1 MSTTVDSR
9 VVEMRF
15 DNKQFESNV
24 QTSMSTLD
32 KLKQKLNLSGASKGL
47 EGLNSAAKRVD
58 MSGLGSGVE
67 AVTAK
72 FSALQVMGV
81 TALANITN
89 SAVNAG
95 KNMVSALTIDPIK
108 DGFAEYETQM
118 NAVQTILANTQK
130 EGTTVK
136 TVNAALD
143 ELNHYA
149 DKTIYNFTEMTRNIG
164 TFTAAGVKLD
174 TSVSAIQGIAN
185 LAAVSG
191 SSSQQASTAMYQ
203 LSQAIASGTV
213 KLMDWNSVVNAG
225 MGGQVF
231 QDALV
236 RTSEHLKTGAKD
248 AISAKGSF
256 RESLQTGWL
265 TTEVLTQTL
274 DQFAT
279 AADTQEEYEAAVKK
293 FVDQGYSKKQA
304 KEMADMART
313 AGQAATKVKT
323 FSQLI
328 DTVKEALGS
337 GWTETWRTIVG
348 DFEEAKTL
356 WTDVS
361 DALSGMINKSA
372 DARNKVV
379 KGWAKLGGRTALIES
394 FKNVFTALG
403 KVITPIGKAFR
414 EIFPRTTAKQLYEI
428 TKSVRDFT
436 KGLIVSDSTAKKIH
450 STFKGVF
457 SVFRVGLDVVKTLGK
472 GLFSLVGNF
481 KGLGSGILTV
491 TGHIGDFLSKLSSSI
506 KDVNLFN
513 KSFTSGFDTKVF
525 DGLIGFF
532 EGLWNVITK
541 VGSSVV
547 KTFGSIGQAISDAF
561 GKGDI
566 FEVLNSGLIAGI
578 LLTIKKF
585 TGTIDDAFD
594 GFGGVLENV
603 TGILDDV
610 RGCFEAYQKQLKAGT
625 LLKIASAI
633 AILAGSLYLISMIDP
648 DSMNQAITAITVLFT
663 ELVAA
668 MAAMNKWG
676 GSSKL
681 FDTTAVKMV
690 GMSAAILI
698 LATALKSLSGLNW
711 DQLAV
716 GLTGVSVLLWE
727 LVAASVIMSATGS
740 KMIKGSLGLIAL
752 AGAMKILASACKD
765 FSKMSWEDIGK
776 GLAAIGGLLLEISA
790 FTNIASYAKHI
801 TRTGLSMMLIAA
813 SLKILA
819 SVMADFGGMDWNAI
833 GKGLAGMGG
842 ALAELA
848 IAMRLIPNGAV
859 FKATGLVIAAAALK
873 VIASALND
881 VSGMSQE
888 NVGKSLIAIGVALG
902 ELAIGLNL
910 MKGTLGGSAALLV
923 AASSLAILVPV
934 IKTLGN
940 MSWTE
945 IGKGLLTLAGAF
957 TVIGVAGALLGPI
970 VPTIL
975 GLSAAF
981 ALLGVGMAGIGVG
994 LIGISAGITALA
1006 AAGAA
1011 GATAI
1016 VAALTVIV
1024 TGILDLVPTIA
1035 KIIGNGIV
1043 EIAKVL
1049 GEAAPQLAESFLKLI
1064 SESLKALAEYAPQIA
1079 DSLFELLIGVI
1090 NSLAVHTPEL
1100 IQAFVNL
1107 LAKVF
1112 EGVADALNGIDTA
1125 NLLKGILAVG
1135 MMSAL
1140 AYALAGITAIIPSAM
1155 AGLLGV
1161 GVLIAEMSAILAAI
1175 GGLAQ
1180 IPGLSWLVEEG
1191 GNFLQKIGTAI
1202 GQFIGGIAGGV
1213 AKGFSSSLPEIGTN
1227 LSSFMENLKPF
1238 IEGAKTIDSTAI
1250 EGVDNIVSLL
1260 SKITG
1265 QNILEAISS
1274 FITGT
1279 SSMETFK
1286 TQLDAFGD
1294 AIVSFSQKVSGNID
1308 PGAIEAAAN
1317 VGKLLT
1323 ELQSTVEPDN
1333 GLFQLLAGEKNLGE
1347 LGTQAVAFADSIKM
1361 VAQSLSGMN
1370 ETDFTN
1376 VEGLANAGQAL
1387 ADLQSMVEPANGLLQ
1402 ALSGSQDLSTLG
1414 SQAIAFVNSMKK
1426 IAETIST
1433 MGETDFSNIES
1444 LANAGQAL
1452 AALQSAVA
1460 PANGLL
1466 QALAGSQDLSTLGY
1480 QASMFAYSIKSV
1492 AQAISGMGETDFTN
1506 LESLANVGQAF
1517 AALQSAVAPA
1527 NGLLQALSG
1536 SQDLSTLGYQVIA
1549 FAGSIKMVAQA
1560 ISGLKEADFTN
1571 IENLANAGQ
1580 ALAAL
1585 QSSVEPANGLMQVLT
1600 GSGDLSTLG
1609 IQASSFAK
1617 SLSMISKSL
1626 TGDNAIDMSAV
1637 ETATQAGKML
1647 SALQKALPEEHWFD
1661 GKMNLQQFGTKISAF
1676 GTAMKS
1682 FGDSVAEVD
1691 TSKISL
1697 SITLGRR
1704 IAAFAKSIVDLDT
1717 SGISNFKKV
1726 KGIGDAIKGY
1736 NNKVSDIDTGVV
1748 SKSITAANRLKSFV
1762 RGLSGFDSSS
1772 ISNFKVGSLGKAIKS
1787 YSDSVSGMNVSTVSS
1802 SITAA
1807 NRLKSF
1813 ISSLAGLD
1821 TSGVGKFKSAIS
1833 ELGKTNV
1840 SQVASAFSKG
1850 TSKITS
1856 AGRNLTKALSS
1867 GIKSNSSSVKSA
1879 ATSMVSSMQK
1889 SITSKASSFTSSGV
1903 KLATSFVKGITSK
1916 KGAAVSAAKALATS
1930 AASAS
1935 KTGYGTMY
1943 ANGAYLGA
1951 GLISGVRGKISAAYA
1966 AGYALGQAAVRGEKD
1981 GQHSNSPSKDTIKAG
1996 KWLGEGLVIGT
2007 QSMTKKVYK
2016 AGHSMG
2022 QAATQS
2028 ISSAISSAANL
2039 VDKVAESTPTIRPVV
2054 DLSDVKDQAS
2064 TIGSLFSN
2072 PMVSPT
2078 SNIRAIKTLMDEN
2091 SQNGNIDD
2099 VVSAINKLRKDMG
2112 SVGNTYNNING
2123 VTYDDGSGISDAVET
2138 IFRAARVERRR

>member
-72 FSALQVMGV
+72 FSALQVMSV

-95 KNMVSALTIDPIK
+95 KNIVSALTIDPIK
-108 DGFAEYETQM
+108 DGFTEYETQM

-348 DFEEAKTL
+348 DFEDAKTL

-379 KGWAKLGGRTALIES
+379 KGWARLGGRTALIES

-457 SVFRVGLDVVKTLGK
+457 SVLDVGLDIVKTLGK

-610 RGCFEAYQKQLKAGT
+610 RGCFEAYQKQLKAGA

-633 AILAGSLYLISMIDP
+633 AILAGSLYLISMINP

-681 FDTTAVKMV
+681 FDTTVVKMV

-859 FKATGLVIAAAALK
+859 FKATGLVVAAAALK

-881 VSGMSQE
+881 VGGMSQE

-1238 IEGAKTIDSTAI
+1238 IEGAKTIDSTVI
-1250 EGVDNIVSLL
+1250 ESVDNIVSLL

-1308 PGAIEAAAN
+1308 PGSIEAAAN
-1317 VGKLLT
+1317 AGKLLT

-1414 SQAIAFVNSMKK
+1414 SQAIAFANSMKK

-1444 LANAGQAL
+1444 
-1452 AALQSAVA
+1452 
-1460 PANGLL
+1460 
-1466 QALAGSQDLSTLGY
+1466 
-1480 QASMFAYSIKSV
+1480 
-1492 AQAISGMGETDFTN
+1492 
-1506 LESLANVGQAF
+1506 
-1517 AALQSAVAPA
+1517 
-1527 NGLLQALSG
+1527 
-1536 SQDLSTLGYQVIA
+1536 
-1549 FAGSIKMVAQA
+1549 
-1560 ISGLKEADFTN
+1560 
-1571 IENLANAGQ
+1571 LANAGQ

-1889 SITSKASSFTSSGV
+1889 SITSKASSFTSSGA

-2112 SVGNTYNNING
+2112 NVGNTYNSING

>member
-72 FSALQVMGV
+72 FSALQVIGV

-436 KGLIVSDSTAKKIH
+436 KGLIISDSTAKKIH

-859 FKATGLVIAAAALK
+859 FKATGLVIAAA
-873 VIASALND
+873 
-881 VSGMSQE
+881 
-888 NVGKSLIAIGVALG
+888 
-902 ELAIGLNL
+902 
-910 MKGTLGGSAALLV
+910 
-923 AASSLAILVPV
+923 
-934 IKTLGN
+934 
-940 MSWTE
+940 
-945 IGKGLLTLAGAF
+945 
-957 TVIGVAGALLGPI
+957 
-970 VPTIL
+970 
-975 GLSAAF
+975 
-981 ALLGVGMAGIGVG
+981 
-994 LIGISAGITALA
+994 
-1006 AAGAA
+1006 
-1011 GATAI
+1011 
-1016 VAALTVIV
+1016 
-1024 TGILDLVPTIA
+1024 
-1035 KIIGNGIV
+1035 
-1043 EIAKVL
+1043 
-1049 GEAAPQLAESFLKLI
+1049 
-1064 SESLKALAEYAPQIA
+1064 
-1079 DSLFELLIGVI
+1079 
-1090 NSLAVHTPEL
+1090 H
-1100 IQAFVNL
+1100 
-1107 LAKVF
+1107 
-1112 EGVADALNGIDTA
+1112 
-1125 NLLKGILAVG
+1125 
-1135 MMSAL
+1135 
-1140 AYALAGITAIIPSAM
+1140 
-1155 AGLLGV
+1155 
-1161 GVLIAEMSAILAAI
+1161 
-1175 GGLAQ
+1175 
-1180 IPGLSWLVEEG
+1180 
-1191 GNFLQKIGTAI
+1191 
-1202 GQFIGGIAGGV
+1202 
-1213 AKGFSSSLPEIGTN
+1213 
-1227 LSSFMENLKPF
+1227 
-1238 IEGAKTIDSTAI
+1238 
-1250 EGVDNIVSLL
+1250 
-1260 SKITG
+1260 
-1265 QNILEAISS
+1265 
-1274 FITGT
+1274 
-1279 SSMETFK
+1279 
-1286 TQLDAFGD
+1286 
-1294 AIVSFSQKVSGNID
+1294 
-1308 PGAIEAAAN
+1308 
-1317 VGKLLT
+1317 
-1323 ELQSTVEPDN
+1323 
-1333 GLFQLLAGEKNLGE
+1333 
-1347 LGTQAVAFADSIKM
+1347 
-1361 VAQSLSGMN
+1361 
-1370 ETDFTN
+1370 
-1376 VEGLANAGQAL
+1376 
-1387 ADLQSMVEPANGLLQ
+1387 
-1402 ALSGSQDLSTLG
+1402 
-1414 SQAIAFVNSMKK
+1414 
-1426 IAETIST
+1426 
-1433 MGETDFSNIES
+1433 
-1444 LANAGQAL
+1444 
-1452 AALQSAVA
+1452 
-1460 PANGLL
+1460 
-1466 QALAGSQDLSTLGY
+1466 
-1480 QASMFAYSIKSV
+1480 
-1492 AQAISGMGETDFTN
+1492 
-1506 LESLANVGQAF
+1506 
-1517 AALQSAVAPA
+1517 
-1527 NGLLQALSG
+1527 
-1536 SQDLSTLGYQVIA
+1536 
-1549 FAGSIKMVAQA
+1549 
-1560 ISGLKEADFTN
+1560 
-1571 IENLANAGQ
+1571 
-1580 ALAAL
+1580 
-1585 QSSVEPANGLMQVLT
+1585 
-1600 GSGDLSTLG
+1600 
-1609 IQASSFAK
+1609 
-1617 SLSMISKSL
+1617 
-1626 TGDNAIDMSAV
+1626 
-1637 ETATQAGKML
+1637 
-1647 SALQKALPEEHWFD
+1647 
-1661 GKMNLQQFGTKISAF
+1661 
-1676 GTAMKS
+1676 
-1682 FGDSVAEVD
+1682 
-1691 TSKISL
+1691 
-1697 SITLGRR
+1697 
-1704 IAAFAKSIVDLDT
+1704 
-1717 SGISNFKKV
+1717 
-1726 KGIGDAIKGY
+1726 
-1736 NNKVSDIDTGVV
+1736 
-1748 SKSITAANRLKSFV
+1748 
-1762 RGLSGFDSSS
+1762 
-1772 ISNFKVGSLGKAIKS
+1772 
-1787 YSDSVSGMNVSTVSS
+1787 
-1802 SITAA
+1802 
-1807 NRLKSF
+1807 
-1813 ISSLAGLD
+1813 
-1821 TSGVGKFKSAIS
+1821 
-1833 ELGKTNV
+1833 
-1840 SQVASAFSKG
+1840 
-1850 TSKITS
+1850 
-1856 AGRNLTKALSS
+1856 
-1867 GIKSNSSSVKSA
+1867 
-1879 ATSMVSSMQK
+1879 
-1889 SITSKASSFTSSGV
+1889 
-1903 KLATSFVKGITSK
+1903 
-1916 KGAAVSAAKALATS
+1916 
-1930 AASAS
+1930 
-1935 KTGYGTMY
+1935 
-1943 ANGAYLGA
+1943 
-1951 GLISGVRGKISAAYA
+1951 
-1966 AGYALGQAAVRGEKD
+1966 
-1981 GQHSNSPSKDTIKAG
+1981 
-1996 KWLGEGLVIGT
+1996 
-2007 QSMTKKVYK
+2007 
-2016 AGHSMG
+2016 
-2022 QAATQS
+2022 
-2028 ISSAISSAANL
+2028 
-2039 VDKVAESTPTIRPVV
+2039 
-2054 DLSDVKDQAS
+2054 
-2064 TIGSLFSN
+2064 
-2072 PMVSPT
+2072 
-2078 SNIRAIKTLMDEN
+2078 
-2091 SQNGNIDD
+2091 
-2099 VVSAINKLRKDMG
+2099 
-2112 SVGNTYNNING
+2112 
-2123 VTYDDGSGISDAVET
+2123 
-2138 IFRAARVERRR
+2138 

>member
-541 VGSSVV
+541 VGS
-547 KTFGSIGQAISDAF
+547 IGQAISDAF

-776 GLAAIGGLLLEISA
+776 GLSAIGGLLLEISA

-859 FKATGLVIAAAALK
+859 FKATSLVIAAAALK

-881 VSGMSQE
+881 VGGMSQE

-994 LIGISAGITALA
+994 LIGVSAGITALA

-1238 IEGAKTIDSTAI
+1238 IEGAKTIDDAAI
-1250 EGVDNIVSLL
+1250 EGVDNIVGLL

-1294 AIVSFSQKVSGNID
+1294 AIVSFSQKVTGNID
-1308 PGAIEAAAN
+1308 SGSIEAAAN
-1317 VGKLLT
+1317 AGKLLT
-1323 ELQSTVEPDN
+1323 ELQSTVEPAN

-1347 LGTQAVAFADSIKM
+1347 LGTQAVAFADSIKK

-1414 SQAIAFVNSMKK
+1414 TQAIAFVNSMKK

-1433 MGETDFSNIES
+1433 MGKTDFSNIES

-1460 PANGLL
+1460 PANGLM

-1480 QASMFAYSIKSV
+1480 QASMFAYSIKLV

-1585 QSSVEPANGLMQVLT
+1585 QSAVEPANGLMQVLT

-1626 TGDNAIDMSAV
+1626 TGDNAIDMSAI

-1762 RGLSGFDSSS
+1762 SGLSGFDSSS

-1903 KLATSFVKGITSK
+1903 KLASSFIKGISSK
-1916 KGAAVSAAKALATS
+1916 KSGAISAAKALATS

-2007 QSMTKKVYK
+2007 HSMIKKVSR
-2016 AGHSMG
+2016 AGHNMG
-2022 QAATQS
+2022 EAATQS
-2028 ISSAISSAANL
+2028 ISSAISTAANMI
-2039 VDKVAESTPTIRPVV
+2039 DMGIDSTPTIRPVV
-2054 DLSDVKDQAS
+2054 DLSDVKDQAA

-2078 SNIRAIKTLMDEN
+2078 SNIRAIKSIMSEN

-2112 SVGNTYNNING
+2112 NVGNTYNSING